1 MSTYSRSRF
10 LFLRLLGC
18 VYLCAF
24 GSLVPQIVG
33 LVGRNGILPAGP
45 SDAVLR
51 AACIGGS
58 LISGVLIAGFVPI
71 VAVPLLWLLYW
82 WLSTIGAE
90 FLSFQWDAL
99 LLETGALA
107 MLRRADGLARSCQR
121 LRTNRR
127 ASRCG

>member
-1 MSTYSRSRF
+1 MTTGASAMSRF
-10 LFLRLLGC
+10 CVSRFVFLRLLGC

-58 LISGVLIAGFVPI
+58 LVSIVLIAGFVPI
-71 VAVPLLWLLYW
+71 VAVPLLWLINVGVIAREERY
-82 WLSTIGAE
+82 
-90 FLSFQWDAL
+90 
-99 LLETGALA
+99 LERKFGEAYRA
-107 MLRRADGLARSCQR
+107 YKARVRRWV
-121 LRTNRR
+121 
-127 ASRCG
+127 